1 MTGLGE
7 GGEGRC
13 LCGAVTYAF
22 TGPPLWQ
29 AHCHCESCR
38 RATSSP
44 FTSFF
49 GVAHAHFRWTGTP
62 PVARESSPGVRRF
75 FCAACGSP
83 MAYQDRDRTD
93 EIDLYA
99 ATLSDPRHYAP
110 ERHVHWNERLPWVRL
125 ADGLPVQRTPRR
137 LTPGDDFA
145 PVLRLILDNFAF
157 MEGRID
163 PPSSAARLT
172 TAGLAASAGTGEV
185 WVLDDPDAPEGPV
198 ACVVLTPK
206 SDHLYLGKLAVAPAF
221 RRQGLARQLV
231 GQALARA
238 KALGL
243 GELRLETRVELT
255 ENHDSFR
262 AMGFTETG
270 RTAHEG
276 YDRPTSITFAL
287 RP

>member
-1 MTGLGE
+1 MSGLAQGGTGH
-7 GGEGRC
+7 C
-13 LCGAVTYAF
+13 LCGKVGYSF
-22 TGPPLWQ
+22 DGPPEWQ

-49 GVAHAHFRWTGTP
+49 GVLHANFRWTGTP
-62 PVARESSPGVRRF
+62 PAARDSSPGVRRF

-83 MAYQDRDRTD
+83 MAYQDRERTD

-99 ATLSDPRHYAP
+99 ATLSDPRLYAP

-125 ADGLPVQRTPRR
+125 ADGLPVRRTPRR

-145 PVLRLILDNFAF
+145 PVLSLVRDAFAF

-163 PPSSAARLT
+163 PPSSVARLT
-172 TAGLAASAGTGEV
+172 TASLAASAAGGEI
-185 WVLDDPDAPEGPV
+185 WVLDDPDAPEGPI
-198 ACVVLTPK
+198 ACTVLTAH

-231 GQALARA
+231 GHAADRTRT
-238 KALGL
+238 LGL
-243 GELRLETRVELT
+243 AELRLETRVELT
-255 ENHDSFR
+255 ENHAAFR
-262 AMGFTETG
+262 AMGFAEIG
-270 RTAHEG
+270 RTAHAG
-276 YDRPTSITFAL
+276 FDRPTSITFSL